1 MQGVDPM
8 TAMQGV
14 NPMAAMQG
22 VDQMAAMQGVVNG
35 MQGQVLQQANASA
48 QPSVDAFA
56 TQPSVGAFAT
66 QPSVGSFA
74 TQPSPDQLAAMQ
86 GINPMAAMQGVNPM
100 AAMQGVNPMA
110 AMQGVDPLA
119 AMQGVDPM
127 AAMQGMQQPPPKRQ
141 RTFFKSQICRHY
153 LEGNPGSCT
162 MGENCQFAHG
172 EAELGTM
179 RTVDQDN
186 PPPQMM
192 QPMMAAAAAMRAP
205 GSGPVKTKMCTYFQM
220 GTCARGN
227 RCTFAHGELDI
238 GTPYDPSLAPG
249 GGKGEQLG
257 VIGGTNP
264 MNPINP
270 MPSIDGIGAMQTP
283 VARRVGEMP
292 VMDCEQGKLPHPSD
306 PLVMEELESLLV
318 TDPSIADDFV
328 KFVSHELGFA
338 DPPGPGETLSLNSF
352 RSRRLPPAA
361 QKTALM
367 FEAMAKSQHVPD
379 FMLKKTKL
387 CTFFMSGQCQR
398 GEACAFAHG
407 EHEIGM
413 PQTGDISVK
422 AMEKVLSGEGS
433 NHTPTFNGLAKGAGG
448 PPPKHTGE
456 TFLGIIKSYNDKNAF
471 GFIQSD
477 EVQARYGG
485 DCFFPG
491 RFVQENPGLSVGDMV
506 EFDLG
511 ISSKG
516 QPQAIAVRPCQQL
529 PVSGLPMTTPAVMDV
544 PMTAPAASGT
554 APAVMSIPMTA
565 PANDGT
571 SPAVMSPPMT
581 ALADNSLPVTAS
593 ASDSIPPAV
602 MSLPM
607 TAPAVMDPAPATMSA
622 PAVAPAASNE
632 PPAP

>member
-14 NPMAAMQG
+14 N
-22 VDQMAAMQGVVNG
+22 
-35 MQGQVLQQANASA
+35 S
-48 QPSVDAFA
+48 
-56 TQPSVGAFAT
+56 
-66 QPSVGSFA
+66 
-74 TQPSPDQLAAMQ
+74 
-86 GINPMAAMQGVNPM
+86 
-100 AAMQGVNPMA
+100 MA

-127 AAMQGMQQPPPKRQ
+127 AAMQGVDPMAAMQGMQQPPAKRQ

-186 PPPQMM
+186 LPPKMM
-192 QPMMAAAAAMRAP
+192 QPMVAAAAMRAP

-227 RCTFAHGELDI
+227 RCTFAHGDQDI

-249 GGKGEQLG
+249 GGKGDKGEQLA
-257 VIGGTNP
+257 VMGGTNP
-264 MNPINP
+264 MNPMNP

-292 VMDCEQGKLPHPSD
+292 IMDTEQGKLPHPSD
-306 PLVMEELESLLV
+306 ALVMEELESLLV

-338 DPPGPGETLSLNSF
+338 DPPGPGETPSLNSF

-422 AMEKVLSGEGS
+422 AMEKVLSGDGS

-506 EFDLG
+506 EFDVG

-516 QPQAIAVRPCQQL
+516 QPQAIGVRPCQQL
-529 PVSGLPMTTPAVMDV
+529 PVSGLAMTTPAVMDV

-565 PANDGT
+565 LANDGT
-571 SPAVMSPPMT
+571 SPAVMSLPMT
-581 ALADNSLPVTAS
+581 APADNSLPVTAA
-593 ASDSIPPAV
+593 ASDSTAPAV
-602 MSLPM
+602 MSLPMTAAATDSTAPAVVSLPM
-607 TAPAVMDPAPATMSA
+607 TAPAVMDPAPAAMSA